1 MEEREGGGGMVVE
14 EGEDERRCLPL
25 SLGRCKVHAHKSIH
39 NARYGH
45 CQSLLHHAY
54 MPWS

>member
-1 MEEREGGGGMVVE
+1 MEEREGGGGTVVE

-25 SLGRCKVHAHKSIH
+25 SLGRCKVHARKSIH
-39 NARYGH
+39 NARYGR